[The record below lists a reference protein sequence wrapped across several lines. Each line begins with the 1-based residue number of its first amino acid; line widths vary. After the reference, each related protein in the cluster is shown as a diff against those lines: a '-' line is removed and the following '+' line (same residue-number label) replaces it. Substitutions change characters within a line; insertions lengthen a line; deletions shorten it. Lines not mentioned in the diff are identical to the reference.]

1 VWLFFETIISEETSV
16 RLEIQ
21 QRLVGKRKTI
31 NKAARQSSI
40 HVSEK
45 IVEFND
51 KLEKNEITLNQ
62 CLEEVSA
69 LIGIKYDIFR
79 KKQKNKVDS
88 DNEDN

>member
-79 KKQKNKVDS
+79 KKKKNKVDS